1 LLGAHLCCNKINII
15 ILDFFLH
22 FWFMGLVMRQQIIRL
37 SIVFG
42 LLVIALVLARHYLVP
57 KTFGDKGHYRA
68 AAIGDVLA
76 HKIKYAGHE
85 ACATCHEDIVKTHDS
100 HRHASV
106 ACEVCH
112 GPSAAHVESPG
123 DVRPQAPRD
132 RGYCP
137 LCHGFNPSR
146 PTGFPQID
154 PVTHNPM
161 KPCYTCHNPH
171 EPEPPRTPE
180 ECSACH
186 GEIAKTKAL
195 SHHALLPCTRC
206 HVAADAHKIS
216 PRTSRPTKPSTRA
229 FCEEC
234 HGLDAKS
241 DKNIPRVDIATH
253 GERYMCWQCHYP
265 HFPELK

>member
-1 LLGAHLCCNKINII
+1 LKNKFNGIV
-15 ILDFFLH
+15 LDFFVF
-22 FWFMGLVMRQQIIRL
+22 FWFMLLVMRQQITRL
-37 SIVFG
+37 LIAFSLFIV
-42 LLVIALVLARHYLVP
+42 ALVTARHYLVP
-57 KTFGDKGHYRA
+57 KTFGKLGHYRA
-68 AAIGDVLA
+68 AAIDDNVSR
-76 HKIKYAGHE
+76 KIKYAGHE
-85 ACATCHEDIVKTHDS
+85 ACAMCHEDIVKTHDS
-100 HRHASV
+100 HRHANV

-112 GPSAAHVESPG
+112 GPSAAHVEAPT
-123 DVRPQAPRD
+123 DVRPQAPRE

-137 LCHGFNPSR
+137 LCHGYNPSR

-186 GEIAKTKAL
+186 GEIAKTKAV

-206 HVAADAHKIS
+206 HQADTQHKIS

-229 FCEEC
+229 FCGEC
-234 HGLDAKS
+234 HARDANAAKE
-241 DKNIPRVDIATH
+241 IPRVDIATH